1 MSGISTAPPGT
12 RPTMLL
18 LKPPGVYPAQGDTSL
33 LIEALRRERP
43 APGARLLD
51 LGTGTGA
58 VALAA
63 AELGAAVTAVDLSRL
78 ALATT
83 WLNARLRHRR
93 LKLRHGDLTAP
104 VAGRS
109 FEYVVSNP
117 PYVPSARADLPRRG
131 LARAWDA
138 GPTGRLLL
146 DRICRQAPRLL
157 ASGGVLLIVQSS
169 LADPEATL
177 TALHRAGLRAGLVA
191 ARTQPFG
198 PVMSQR
204 AAWFEQQRLIA
215 PGEREETLVVVR
227 GVRP

>member
-1 MSGISTAPPGT
+1 M
-12 RPTMLL
+12 
-18 LKPPGVYPAQGDTSL
+18 YPAQGDTAL
-33 LIEALRRERP
+33 LVETLRRERP

-83 WLNARLRHRR
+83 WLNARLHHLR
-93 LKLRHGDLTAP
+93 LKLRHGDLTTP
-104 VAGRS
+104 VTGHR
-109 FEYVVSNP
+109 FEYIVSNP
-117 PYVPSARADLPRRG
+117 PYVPSADTGPPRRG
-131 LARAWDA
+131 IARAWDA
-138 GPTGRLLL
+138 GPTGRVLL

-157 ASGGVLLIVQSS
+157 APGGVLLIVQSS
-169 LADPEATL
+169 LADPQATL
-177 TALHRAGLRAGLVA
+177 AALRRAGLRAGPVA
-191 ARTQPFG
+191 TRRQEFG
-198 PVMSQR
+198 PVMSAR
-204 AAWFEQQRLIA
+204 ADWFEERRLIA